1 MFTDDDHYATCTAWP
16 AKMTVRPATF
26 TGAPVA
32 ECSRC
37 DYVSV
42 YWDCPCDL
50 EHKCYSDLWVCVDC
64 YQEFHGIEP
73 STEERT
79 DGLSLWDDIKGPWHL
94 TDNVCANHNGT
105 PDTSCDYC
113 GQSDYDDGMT
123 TFSMASCD
131 GCGSTLGGARYR
143 LAYWPK
149 G

>member
-1 MFTDDDHYATCTAWP
+1 MLTDDDHYATCTAWP

-37 DYVSV
+37 DYLSV

-50 EHKCYSDLWVCVDC
+50 EHKCYSDLDVCVDC
-64 YQEFHGIEP
+64 YFEYHACGD
-73 STEERT
+73 ERT
-79 DGLSLWDDIKGPWHL
+79 DGLSLFGTYDAGQL
-94 TDNVCANHNGT
+94 ADNVCAEHNGT
-105 PDTSCDYC
+105 PDTPCENC
-113 GQSDYDDGMT
+113 GQSGYDNGET
-123 TFSMASCD
+123 TFSKASCD
-131 GCGSTLGGARYR
+131 GCGSTLAGARYR